1 MKHIEVWFV
10 TRGLLSRYDSVYMV
24 KYSMKL
30 KKGIPDWIMQTYLG
44 RAPSERDV
52 WCIANEKIKDN
63 SKRKVWEGL
72 QNIYFKNLSYDKPL
86 YSYGKW
92 EVENPDLQAKK
103 KVLIK
108 EVTLKCMGIALQ

>member
-1 MKHIEVWFV
+1 
-10 TRGLLSRYDSVYMV
+10 
-24 KYSMKL
+24 
-30 KKGIPDWIMQTYLG
+30 MQTYLG

-86 YSYGKW
+86 YSHRKW

-103 KVLIK
+103 KY
-108 EVTLKCMGIALQ
+108 

>member
-10 TRGLLSRYDSVYMV
+10 TRGLLSWYDSVYMV

-30 KKGIPDWIMQTYLG
+30 KKGIHDWIMQTYLG

-86 YSYGKW
+86 YSHGKW

-103 KVLIK
+103 KY
-108 EVTLKCMGIALQ
+108 